1 MLKMHATSSRVNLS
15 FVVKPL
21 VLGIILALSSCTSE
35 VQQKIKSIRTD
46 LADFNAILSDSAT
59 IEQERIHDVEI
70 SLNELGSMAKTSDE
84 NGIYLRLNDSLIEFK
99 AHNSYRAMMNE
110 LDIWEQ
116 ELEEYLSNPSLE
128 APAKDSLK
136 KRLSSTS
143 EHYQEILSTQRE
155 RLSQEE
161 IDRIND
167 LVGRYSATEAKEWM
181 EDIGNNIS
189 DAFRRAGSLI
199 NEMSKTEANSK

>member
-1 MLKMHATSSRVNLS
+1 MHATSSRVNLS
-15 FVVKPL
+15 FVVKL
-21 VLGIILALSSCTSE
+21 AVLGIILALTSCTSE
-35 VQQKIKSIRTD
+35 VQQKIKSIRTE
-46 LADFNAILSDSAT
+46 LADFNTILSDSAT

-70 SLNELGSMAKTSDE
+70 SLNELESLAKTSDE
-84 NGIYLRLNDSLIEFK
+84 NSIYHRLNDSLIEFK

-110 LDIWEQ
+110 LDIWEE
-116 ELEEYLSNPSLE
+116 ELEEYLANTSLE

-143 EHYQEILSTQRE
+143 EHYQEILITQRD

-181 EDIGNNIS
+181 EDIGNSIS

-199 NEMSKTEANSK
+199 NEMSKTETNSK